1 MQEALSNIV
10 KHAEAEKIQVEL
22 TYENELLRLTIQD
35 DGKGFDPDILE
46 EYQVAN
52 NSLGIA
58 GMQERTELLGGTF
71 EITSAWK
78 EGTRIAVEIP
88 AKN

>member
-1 MQEALSNIV
+1 
-10 KHAEAEKIQVEL
+10 
-22 TYENELLRLTIQD
+22 LRLQRLY
-35 DGKGFDPDILE
+35 ILE

-78 EGTRIAVEIP
+78 EGTRIVVEIP
-88 AKN
+88 VKTNSRKEGNICGT